1 MYRSIALGGGG
12 SRGGLL
18 VGALSALEEEMGHL
32 RFPDGIYGCSVGSI
46 TAVGLGCGMNSTQ
59 LNAFFRDPELTISG
73 VLPTLRLKHLNEL
86 SIKKGLFPMDEWC
99 AKLEECF
106 ERHGFP
112 IRGKTLG
119 QLSQPVKLLA
129 SNMTTLK
136 PVLFSDNVQ
145 VIDGLRCSCCLP
157 FLFQPQVV
165 YNNVYID
172 GGVFTPCIADIV
184 PPTCL
189 TLHITARPVPIYPST
204 LETVSYGQTLY
215 TLWYS
220 FFMQHDLS
228 RFKNLVWLDDDTVNI
243 LTETTPADKES
254 MFQNGHSQ
262 MVRFISK
269 RK

>member
-18 VGALSALEEEMGHL
+18 VGALTALEEEMGHL
-32 RFPDGIYGCSVGSI
+32 QFPDGIYGCSVGSI
-46 TAVGLGCGMNSTQ
+46 AAVGLGCGMNAEQ
-59 LNAFFRDPELTISG
+59 LNAFFRDPGLTISG
-73 VLPTLRLKHLNEL
+73 FFPTLRLHHLQDL
-86 SIKKGLFPMDEWC
+86 PAKKGLFPMTDWC

-106 ERHGFP
+106 ERNGFP
-112 IRGKTLG
+112 IRGKKLNDLP
-119 QLSQPVKLLA
+119 QKVKLLA

-136 PVLFSDNVQ
+136 PVLFSGDVL
-145 VIDGLRCSCCLP
+145 VVDAIRSSCCLP
-157 FLFQPQVV
+157 FLFEPQIV

-220 FFMQHDLS
+220 FFMQHDLT

-254 MFQNGHSQ
+254 MFQNGHLQ
-262 MVRFISK
+262 MSRFISK

>member
-1 MYRSIALGGGG
+1 MYRSVALGGGG

-18 VGALSALEEEMGHL
+18 VGALAALEEEMGHL
-32 RFPDGIYGCSVGSI
+32 KFPDGIYGCSVGSI
-46 TAVGLGCGMNSTQ
+46 CAVGLGCGMNSTQ
-59 LNAFFRDPELTISG
+59 LNAFFRDPNLTISG
-73 VLPTLRLKHLNEL
+73 FLPPLRLKHLNEL
-86 SIKKGLFPMDEWC
+86 TSKKGVFPMDKWC
-99 AKLEECF
+99 SNLEDCF

-112 IRGKTLG
+112 IREKTLG
-119 QLSQPVKLLA
+119 DLPQLVKIVA

-136 PVLFSDNVQ
+136 PVLFSGDVPI
-145 VIDGLRCSCCLP
+145 IDALRSSCCLP

-165 YNNVYID
+165 YNNLYTD
-172 GGVFTPCIADIV
+172 GGVFTPCIAEVV

-189 TLHITARPVPIYPST
+189 TLHITARPIPIYPST
-204 LETVSYGQTLY
+204 VETMTPGETLY

-228 RFKNLVWLDDDTVNI
+228 RFKNLVWLDDESVNI

-254 MFQNGHSQ
+254 MFQNGYSQ
-262 MVRFISK
+262 MGRFISK